1 MVGYHPRKCYQMVV
15 FSGVILLVFH
25 RIRDLREDNDK
36 TQRQI
41 ADYLVMNLDVYR
53 RYENGQREIPVWA
66 VIRLADYYH
75 TSTDYILGRT
85 DRRQPV

>member
-85 DRRQPV
+85 DRREPV

>member
-25 RIRDLREDNDK
+25 RIRDLREGNDK

-85 DRRQPV
+85 DRREPV